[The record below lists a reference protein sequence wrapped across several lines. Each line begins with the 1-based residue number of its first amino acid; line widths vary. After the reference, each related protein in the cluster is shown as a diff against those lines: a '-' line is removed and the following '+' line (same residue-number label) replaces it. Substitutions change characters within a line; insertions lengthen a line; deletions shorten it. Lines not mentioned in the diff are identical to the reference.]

1 MKTIENEINQKLE
14 YPISNL
20 GAVEDIVTDEQNGL
34 LVPPGDV
41 VALTKAL
48 TRLVEDPA
56 LRTRLGEAAKAVHRE
71 RLEIAPFAMALQ
83 RVWRDALIGKRREA
97 RS

>member
-1 MKTIENEINQKLE
+1 MVTT
-14 YPISNL
+14 PV

-41 VALTKAL
+41 AALTKAL
-48 TRLVEDPA
+48 TRLIEDPA

-71 RLEIAPFAMALQ
+71 RLEIAPFAMALR
-83 RVWRDALIGKRREA
+83 RVWHDASIGNGGEA